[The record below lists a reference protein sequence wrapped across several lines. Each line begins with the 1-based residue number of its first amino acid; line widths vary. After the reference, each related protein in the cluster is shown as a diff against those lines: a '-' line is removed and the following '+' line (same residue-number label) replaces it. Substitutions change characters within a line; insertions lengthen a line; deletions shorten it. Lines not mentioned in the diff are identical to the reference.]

1 MLFGL
6 ILEWT
11 FVCDV
16 VNVVFLFSNV
26 FNPILRIDLN
36 LFTLSPLG
44 WSLLL
49 FSVFVLVSVSSNVWC
64 HFIICLCKE
73 QGTKMLM
80 EEARVGG
87 GEGGGVGGGGGL
99 AGSRLV
105 ALSVSD
111 QPRCSAGGSPP
122 RVRACAHFLLRRPW
136 FPALRGG

>member
-1 MLFGL
+1 MLKCSTIYSCLGLSLIKKQHHPSAGSSLELAFGL

-11 FVCDV
+11 YVCDVV
-16 VNVVFLFSNV
+16 VNVVFLFSDV

-73 QGTKMLM
+73 QGTKMLI
-80 EEARVGG
+80 EEARG
-87 GEGGGVGGGGGL
+87 GGGVGGGGWG
-99 AGSRLV
+99 GWSCG
-105 ALSVSD
+105 
-111 QPRCSAGGSPP
+111 QPTGGPQ
-122 RVRACAHFLLRRPW
+122 CE
-136 FPALRGG
+136 